1 MCLISPEIEY
11 LIVRFFYLKKME
23 RKNPI
28 TWKMSIMILMFNM
41 SLLYRLSYQAYS
53 WQSFHHNKSN
63 RNTIFTRKQTSC
75 PQTTTISIS
84 YHYHFLWHM
93 LKETEVG
100 SERWTALYTY
110 NKLYTWRNLS
120 ASELFVLVDYMI
132 CTQLVIRLWVASAG
146 ITPSPSHSMVAP
158 TIEHVLTR
166 RNLLRRQVKDCD

>member
-1 MCLISPEIEY
+1 
-11 LIVRFFYLKKME
+11 
-23 RKNPI
+23 
-28 TWKMSIMILMFNM
+28 MSIMILMFNM
-41 SLLYRLSYQAYS
+41 SLPYRLSYRAYS

-84 YHYHFLWHM
+84 YLYHFLWHM

-100 SERWTALYTY
+100 SERWIVLYTY
-110 NKLYTWRNLS
+110 NKLHVKKSVSIWIVCFGGLHDMYTTCHS
-120 ASELFVLVDYMI
+120 TMGSF
-132 CTQLVIRLWVASAG
+132 SG